1 MSDIIHLLPDSVAN
15 QIAAGEVIQRPA
27 SVVKELVENA
37 LDADSTEITVVIKDA
52 GKQLIQI
59 IDNGKGMSETDA
71 RMSFERHATSK
82 ISKAEELFSLR
93 SMGFRGEALAS
104 IAAIAHVELKTKQRG
119 SELGTHLVINGSEI
133 IKQEVVN
140 CSEGCNFAVRNLFF
154 NVPARRKFL
163 KKNTTEFGH
172 ILNEFRKTA
181 LTRPDVNFT
190 LIEDD
195 VVVYKLITGSYLQRI
210 ANLFGKSIQQSLVP
224 VNTKSS
230 IINISGFIGK
240 PETAR
245 NKQSE
250 NFFFVNNRFM
260 KHAYFNKAVLSA
272 YDQIIAKDSAPVY
285 FLYFDIAP
293 ESIDINIH
301 PQKTE
306 INFENAQMIFQIL
319 RSSIK
324 ESLGKYNI
332 VPSID
337 FDREG
342 AFEISYLSQNTLI
355 KQPEITLNP
364 NYNPFNTETKH
375 NSQSTENFHKTQREK
390 DNLGN
395 WAELLST
402 FENPGEKLPI
412 QKTIQADN
420 SLFTSNYVQLKN
432 KYIVTPVKSGLMLID
447 QKRAHE
453 RILYE
458 RFRNEMKSKT
468 SCSQQT
474 LYPVSLE
481 LEPNEFS
488 LIYELQNQ
496 IREAGFDI
504 GTLGKSTIVV
514 SGIPS
519 YLTGSD
525 PEELVR
531 SLIENIKSEEGN
543 ISNNVQ
549 EFIACVVS
557 KSASIKYGQKLS
569 SPEINQLI
577 ESLFSCSSPNFSP
590 SGKIIISILN
600 TDEIEKK
607 FK

>member
-364 NYNPFNTETKH
+364 NYNPFDTETKH
-375 NSQSTENFHKTQREK
+375 NSQSTENFHKTQQEK

-395 WAELLST
+395 WDELLST